1 MHKNLIGGEW
11 VAGSK
16 SQPNINPSDTRDVI
30 GEYAQANVEQARHAI
45 AAASHA
51 FRAWSVTTPQQRL
64 KVGDARSTDTQVG
77 PVVDQTQ
84 LEQDLEYVR
93 IGQDEGANLL
103 CGGEHLRTN
112 ADGAPGFYFQP
123 AVFVDTSPNM
133 RINRE
138 EIFGPVVSVLKAR
151 DYEEA
156 LMLANDSEFGLAAG
170 IATTSLKS
178 AAHFK
183 RHMQAGMVMV
193 NLPTAGVDYH
203 VPFGGRKGS
212 SYGPRE
218 QGRYAAE
225 FHTTVKTAY
234 TNA

>member
-1 MHKNLIGGEW
+1 MGGKNPMLVLDDADLDVAVDCAINSGFYSTGQRCTASSKLIVTQGIYDKFCD
-11 VAGSK
+11 ALTAK
-16 SQPNINPSDTRDVI
+16 
-30 GEYAQANVEQARHAI
+30 ARL
-45 AAASHA
+45 
-51 FRAWSVTTPQQRL
+51 L

-170 IATTSLKS
+170 IATTSLK
-178 AAHFK
+178 
-183 RHMQAGMVMV
+183 
-193 NLPTAGVDYH
+193 
-203 VPFGGRKGS
+203 
-212 SYGPRE
+212 
-218 QGRYAAE
+218 
-225 FHTTVKTAY
+225 
-234 TNA
+234 

>member
-30 GEYAQANVEQARHAI
+30 GEYAQANVEQAGHAI

-103 CGGEHLRTN
+103 CGGEQPSDECRRRARLLLSARCFCGHFAQHAHQPRGDLRPRCERPEGSRLRRGVDVGERFRVWPGCRHCNHVTEVRC
-112 ADGAPGFYFQP
+112 ALQTPHAGRHGDG
-123 AVFVDTSPNM
+123 
-133 RINRE
+133 
-138 EIFGPVVSVLKAR
+138 
-151 DYEEA
+151 
-156 LMLANDSEFGLAAG
+156 
-170 IATTSLKS
+170 
-178 AAHFK
+178 H
-183 RHMQAGMVMV
+183 
-193 NLPTAGVDYH
+193 LPTAGVDYH

-225 FHTTVKTAY
+225 FYTTAKTAY